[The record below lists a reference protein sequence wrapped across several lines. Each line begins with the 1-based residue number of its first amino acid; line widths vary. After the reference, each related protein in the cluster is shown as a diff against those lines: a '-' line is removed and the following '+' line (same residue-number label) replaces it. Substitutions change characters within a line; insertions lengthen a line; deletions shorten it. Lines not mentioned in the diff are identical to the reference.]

1 VCNQCFAEIPEENH
15 YLQVYRPVLL
25 RGEMFTSAGGFLG
38 LSSLFSRL
46 HLTADGFSI
55 VHEVGKSA
63 ADFDGSQ
70 LNAEGVNP
78 RLNLSVIALGD
89 IENVEMTKLTK
100 FCISLADGAPI
111 TLNSDTASTAGVWV
125 EALRAACARAKQ
137 GSLKT
142 RVELARRQ
150 KKEALRRFAD
160 AERRAETQNAK
171 RAEVKAEADKLR
183 QKYKR

>member
-1 VCNQCFAEIPEENH
+1 
-15 YLQVYRPVLL
+15 
-25 RGEMFTSAGGFLG
+25 MFTSAGGFLG
-38 LSSLFSRL
+38 LSSMFSRL
-46 HLTADGFSI
+46 HLTADGFSVVQEI
-55 VHEVGKSA
+55 GKTT
-63 ADFDGSQ
+63 ADFEGQ
-70 LNAEGVNP
+70 LNADGVNP
-78 RLNLSVIALGD
+78 RLNLSVVALGD
-89 IENVEMTKLTK
+89 IEKVEITKLNR
-100 FCISLADGAPI
+100 FCISLADRGPI
-111 TLNSDTASTAGVWV
+111 TLNSDTASTAGIWV